1 MLEQEWL
8 VQQLSNKNFHLKEKE
23 QHYFKNTSDWRE
35 WLHNNHDS
43 SSGVYLIF
51 YKVSSPFESMRW
63 EEAVQVAICYGW
75 IDSTVK
81 NIDEHSR
88 RQLFTPRKHK
98 SVWSKLNK
106 TYIEKL
112 ITANLMHESGLAKI
126 EIAKQ
131 NGSWTSLDAVEDLTI
146 PEDLALAFE
155 QNQIAFENYKK
166 FSPSYR
172 KSYLYWL
179 NQAKR
184 EETRNNRITSIIDLC
199 SQNKKSRD

>member
-1 MLEQEWL
+1 L
-8 VQQLSNKNFHLKEKE
+8 NEKE
-23 QHYFKNTSDWRE
+23 HLYFENASSWRE
-35 WLHNNHDS
+35 WLHNNHNS
-43 SSGVYLIF
+43 STGVYLIF
-51 YKVSSPFESMRW
+51 YKVNSPFASMRW

-88 RQLFTPRKHK
+88 KQMFSPRKSK

-112 ITANLMHESGLAKI
+112 IADNLMHESGLAKI
-126 EIAKQ
+126 ETAKQ
-131 NGSWTSLDAVEDLTI
+131 NGSWTALDAVEDLII
-146 PEDLALAFE
+146 PDDLEHAFKL
-155 QNQIAFENYKK
+155 NKIAFENYQN

-184 EETRNNRITSIIDLC
+184 IDTRNNRISVIIDLC
-199 SQNKKSRD
+199 KQNKKSRD

>member
-1 MLEQEWL
+1 
-8 VQQLSNKNFHLKEKE
+8 LKEKE
-23 QHYFKNTSDWRE
+23 ELYFKNASDWRE
-35 WLHNNHDS
+35 WLHNNHNS
-43 SSGVYLIF
+43 STGVYLIF
-51 YKVSSPFESMRW
+51 YKVNSPFESMRW

-75 IDSTVK
+75 IDSTVR
-81 NIDEHSR
+81 NLDEHR
-88 RQLFTPRKHK
+88 RKQIFCPRKNK

-112 ITANLMHESGLAKI
+112 IAENLMHESGLSKI

-131 NGSWTSLDAVEDLTI
+131 NGSWKSLDDVEELII
-146 PEDLALAFE
+146 PDDLALAFE
-155 QNQIAFENYKK
+155 QNQSAFDNYKN

-184 EETRNNRITSIIDLC
+184 EETRNNRITTIIELC
-199 SQNKKSRD
+199 QQNKKSRD

>member
-1 MLEQEWL
+1 MKIL
-8 VQQLSNKNFHLKEKE
+8 LKEKE
-23 QHYFKNTSDWRE
+23 HHYFKNAAAWRE
-35 WLHNNHDS
+35 WLHNNHHS
-43 SSGVYLIF
+43 STGVYLIF
-51 YKVSSPFESMRW
+51 YKVNSPFESMRW

-81 NIDEHSR
+81 NVDEHSR
-88 RQLFTPRKHK
+88 KQVFSPRKNK

-112 ITANLMHESGLAKI
+112 IENDLMHESGLAKI

-131 NGSWTSLDAVEDLTI
+131 NGSWTSLDAVEDLI
-146 PEDLALAFE
+146 VPEDLALAFD
-155 QNQIAFENYKK
+155 QNEIALENYQN
-166 FSPSYR
+166 FSPSYQ

-184 EETRNNRITSIIDLC
+184 IETRNNRITTIIELC
-199 SQNKKSRD
+199 KQNKKSRD